1 MFAGGTSLGHCC
13 LVEGTRQKN
22 YRPLLERP
30 FCESL
35 ESRINHFVKRG
46 RLQLEGGENGEE
58 TIQRA
63 KKSKRFQNSP
73 PGDDVPA
80 DQPAG
85 GADQK
90 TDDWCLLA
98 REWTTGYMQYYF
110 KIFFYAKNLI
120 YFPDQIM
127 SNFILEMSQVRLEY
141 LFW

>member
-1 MFAGGTSLGHCC
+1 MNTFPQLLFAGGKSSGHCC

-46 RLQLEGGENGEE
+46 RLQLEGNENGEE
-58 TIQRA
+58 TIQKA
-63 KKSKRFQNSP
+63 KRSKRVHNSP
-73 PGDDVPA
+73 PSGDVPA

-90 TDDWCLLA
+90 AED
-98 REWTTGYMQYYF
+98 
-110 KIFFYAKNLI
+110 
-120 YFPDQIM
+120 
-127 SNFILEMSQVRLEY
+127 
-141 LFW
+141 